1 MYILPALR
9 PADGIPISTSP
20 SSPLTVAPFRPPA
33 ASPTETAAAIDT
45 GFFGG
50 WRVILFPS
58 HFNRSSAPLSP
69 PDMPPKSQKKLCSRK
84 NCSGVDCPFPHAAQ
98 TATFKQEP
106 LAPKTRYHGACPV
119 MAAEKVRVVI
129 PPSEVLVKPSCHAV
143 PARARS
149 RTLCRGCRQPFALPA
164 AEQEW
169 YVRRAMTLPKR
180 CAACRFAARQRG
192 RSEDG
197 LLAALCR
204 TIRLRPTSAATRA
217 KAPAARRSV
226 TAAASESRRRRA
238 ERPVAVAVAGPDG
251 GPDAGATGR

>member
-1 MYILPALR
+1 MVP
-9 PADGIPISTSP
+9 IPISTSP
-20 SSPLTVAPFRPPA
+20 SPPTADRRPIST
-33 ASPTETAAAIDT
+33 ASPTESSAAIAT
-45 GFFGG
+45 GSFGG
-50 WRVILFPS
+50 WRIILFPS
-58 HFNRSSAPLSP
+58 HRNRSSAPLSRS
-69 PDMPPKSQKKLCSRK
+69 DMPAKSQKKLCSRK

-143 PARARS
+143 PTALARDTR
-149 RTLCRGCRQPFALPA
+149 CRGCRQPFALPA

-169 YVRRAMTLPKR
+169 YIRRAMTLPKR

-204 TIRLRPTSAATRA
+204 QIRLRPTSAATA
-217 KAPAARRSV
+217 KAPSARRSV

-238 ERPVAVAVAGPDG
+238 ERPVAVAVAVAGPDG
-251 GPDAGATGR
+251 GPDGR